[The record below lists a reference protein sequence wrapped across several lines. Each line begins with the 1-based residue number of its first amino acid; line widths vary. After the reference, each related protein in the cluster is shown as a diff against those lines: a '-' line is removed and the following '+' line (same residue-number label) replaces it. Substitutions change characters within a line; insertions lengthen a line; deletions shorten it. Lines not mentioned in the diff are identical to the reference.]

1 MLTVLAWIG
10 IVLAILAMVVG
21 IVACLV
27 GLPGSVLVLVTGFI
41 LSASTHWERPPWWVV
56 LIFLGLTVVA
66 ETADNL
72 ISAWGT
78 KRYGGTTKGAFWV
91 LVGGIVGALLG
102 GQIGPLVGAPAGPVG
117 SFVGAILGPVLLALP
132 GGYLGGYWYE
142 LRQGKT
148 KEEARRAGWGAFLGR
163 SAGALLK
170 TIIAAI
176 MTILTIWFLFRAG
189 GPFGA

>member
-66 ETADNL
+66 ETVPGER
-72 ISAWGT
+72 SA
-78 KRYGGTTKGAFWV
+78 RA
-91 LVGGIVGALLG
+91 
-102 GQIGPLVGAPAGPVG
+102 
-117 SFVGAILGPVLLALP
+117 
-132 GGYLGGYWYE
+132 
-142 LRQGKT
+142 
-148 KEEARRAGWGAFLGR
+148 ARRRAPSGR
-163 SAGALLK
+163 
-170 TIIAAI
+170 
-176 MTILTIWFLFRAG
+176 
-189 GPFGA
+189 